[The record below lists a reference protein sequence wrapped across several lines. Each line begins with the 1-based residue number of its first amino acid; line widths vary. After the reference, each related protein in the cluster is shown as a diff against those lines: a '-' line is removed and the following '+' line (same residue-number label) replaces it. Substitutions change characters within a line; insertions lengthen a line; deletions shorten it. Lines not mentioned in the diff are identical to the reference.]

1 MDLFKPLTLTDGTLL
16 VRLARYAI
24 ESKLRNIEKVPIAAN
39 HLKSMSLGVWVSVEK
54 IKVSNGFR
62 YRELRGDVGSPY
74 PIRNLYDDVIMIARY
89 AAFNSPKYS
98 PLSLS
103 EVKRIIIEVIVNNQ
117 PRQVNMDNLASIL
130 IPGYHGLLVKR
141 PDGSIEAY
149 LAHKIIETV
158 AKFHEEKGRSP
169 SIDEL
174 ISLICSRGCSEV
186 KIFETQVF
194 YELEPEGEVI
204 ERLLYMNKYL
214 REINAAKGIVS

>member
-1 MDLFKPLTLTDGTLL
+1 MDLFRPLTLSDGALL
-16 VRLARYAI
+16 IKLARYAI
-24 ESKLRNIEKVPIAAN
+24 ESKLRNIEKIPITAD

-103 EVKRIIIEVIVNNQ
+103 EVKRVVIEVVVNNQ
-117 PRQVNMDNLASIL
+117 PRQVNMDNLTKVF
-130 IPGYHGLLVKR
+130 IPGYHGLLIKR

-149 LAHKIIETV
+149 LAHKIIETA
-158 AKFHEEKGRSP
+158 AKFSEEKNRLP
-169 SIDEL
+169 SMDEL
-174 ISLICSRGCSEV
+174 ISLICSKGCGEV
-186 KIFETQVF
+186 RIFETQVF

-214 REINAAKGIVS
+214 REINSAKGLVN